1 MYTNDFFSTKSLENN
16 ITRRKISKTK
26 DKVEWLKMQWLRFES
41 SQPFSLKYKYTN
53 QEEIDFDE
61 LNLKERTSQ
70 VITSLELLHPTGN
83 CISVEKKKDLLE
95 LMAYVPPV
103 HHAFFQ
109 SLKTSNEVPNDV
121 FIRTQEDSE

>member
-1 MYTNDFFSTKSLENN
+1 LENN

-61 LNLKERTSQ
+61 LDLKKRTSQ

-103 HHAFFQ
+103 HHAFFCNL
-109 SLKTSNEVPNDV
+109 LK
-121 FIRTQEDSE
+121 FLL